1 MKDVVGFVSETPFR
15 MCVPG
20 NPPEGRQLYTIVL
33 LVMGCGRVKTLVDQ
47 LYLTLCDP
55 KASSLPSSLSMGF
68 TRQEYWSG

>member
-1 MKDVVGFVSETPFR
+1 MIEMKDLVGFVSETHFR

-33 LVMGCGRVKTLVDQ
+33 LVMGCGRVKVLVDQ

-55 KASSLPSSLSMGF
+55 MDCSPPGSSVYGIL
-68 TRQEYWSG
+68 